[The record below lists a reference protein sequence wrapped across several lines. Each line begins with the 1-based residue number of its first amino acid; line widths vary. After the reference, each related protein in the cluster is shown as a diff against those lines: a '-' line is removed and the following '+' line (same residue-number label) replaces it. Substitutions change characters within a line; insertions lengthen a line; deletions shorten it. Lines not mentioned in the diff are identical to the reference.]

1 MQKIFVVV
9 IIFFCAGMY
18 YSAQACT
25 NILVTSGA
33 STDGSAMLVYLND
46 GEWIQQLQKYPAADH
61 LPDELLNVG
70 DGKILQSKH
79 TYGRIGFQMNE
90 KQLAIG
96 ETTFT
101 GREELWNHNLFL
113 KYWHLMELAL
123 DRAASAREA
132 IEEMTSLVEEYGYG
146 SEGESF
152 SIADKHE
159 AWILDMIGTGDGNPG
174 AVWVAV
180 RVPDGMISAHANHSR
195 IGEFPLDDPENC
207 MYSDNVINM
216 AVERG
221 YYDPNSKKPFR
232 FNEVYCPATPATL
245 RYCES
250 RVWSI
255 FNRAA
260 PSLNLSPDYHRGV
273 KEAGRYPLFVKPDKK
288 LALADVMALVRDHY
302 EGTPWDMT
310 KGLDAGPYGSPNRN
324 RPLTFEVDEEQCAWE
339 RPISNVNTAFSFIGQ
354 CRSWLPDAVGGV
366 MWYSPDDTYTNCYT
380 PFYPSMKHIPDAYA
394 HGNQGKFSWES
405 AWWAFNF
412 VSNYINLKYSY
423 MIKDVQKVQHKLE
436 KQALAQ
442 QDSVEQVALALY
454 NSNPKDAVQYLESY
468 STKTASHVVE
478 KWRGLGQFL
487 ITKYIDG
494 YINDEKGREQP
505 TGYPQDWYNR
515 VVEDKPSLKNAVWNS
530 EKKKS
535 AEPGSY

>member
-1 MQKIFVVV
+1 MLKYSSLLILFL
-9 IIFFCAGMY
+9 FCGILSS
-18 YSAQACT
+18 YSCT
-25 NILVTSGA
+25 NILVTPGA
-33 STDGSAMLVYLND
+33 SRDGSAMIVYLND

-61 LPDELLNVG
+61 APGEWLNVG
-70 DGKILQSKH
+70 NGKVLQASH

-90 KQLAIG
+90 KQVAIG

-101 GREELWNHNLFL
+101 GREELWDHDCFL

-132 IEEMTSLVEEYGYG
+132 IQVMTSLVEEYGYG

-152 SIADKHE
+152 SIADKNE
-159 AWILDMIGTGDGNPG
+159 AWILEMIGSGSGIKG

-207 MYSDNVINM
+207 MYSENIISLAIEKN
-216 AVERG
+216 
-221 YYDPNSKKPFR
+221 YYNPNAGEPFR

-260 PSLNLSPDYHRGV
+260 PSLKLSVDYNRGV
-273 KEAGRYPLFVKPDKK
+273 QGAERYPLFIKPDKK
-288 LALADVMALVRDHY
+288 LGVQDVMVLVRDHY
-302 EGTPWDMT
+302 EGTPMDMT
-310 KGLDAGPYGSPNRN
+310 KGLEAGPYGTPNRN
-324 RPLTFEVDEEQCAWE
+324 RPLTFTVNGQQCSWE
-339 RPISNVNTAFSFIGQ
+339 RPISNVNTAFSFISQ
-354 CRSWLPDAVGGV
+354 SRAWLPDEIGGV

-380 PFYPSMKHIPDAYA
+380 PFYPSMNTIPDAYA
-394 HGNQGKFSWES
+394 HGDQGRFSWNS

-423 MIKDVQKVQHKLE
+423 MIKDVQKVQVKLE
-436 KQALAQ
+436 TIALAR
-442 QDSVEQVALALY
+442 QDSVEQAALFAFKQDK
-454 NSNPKDAVQYLESY
+454 SKGVQLLEDY
-468 STKTASHVVE
+468 SIKAANHVVDE
-478 KWRGLGQFL
+478 WRRLGQFL

-494 YINDEKGREQP
+494 YINDEKGPEQSV
-505 TGYPQDWYNR
+505 GYPQDWYDKA
-515 VVEDKPSLKNAVWNS
+515 VQDKPSLIIPKWGS
-530 EKKKS
+530 ENKKS
-535 AEPGSY
+535 VEPKSY

>member
-1 MQKIFVVV
+1 MLRV
-9 IIFFCAGMY
+9 ICLLCCLIGVGNLATR
-18 YSAQACT
+18 ACT
-25 NILVTSGA
+25 NLLVTPGA
-33 STDGSAMLVYLND
+33 SKDGSAMLVYLND

-61 LPDELLNVG
+61 LPGELLKVG
-70 DGKILQSKH
+70 NGEVAQPGH

-90 KQLAIG
+90 KQVAIG

-101 GREELWNHNLFL
+101 GREELWNHGLFL

-123 DRAASAREA
+123 DRSASARQA
-132 IEEMTSLVEEYGYG
+132 IEVMTSLVEKYGYG

-159 AWILDMIGTGDGNPG
+159 AWILDMIGTGDGKPG

-180 RVPDGMISAHANHSR
+180 RLPDGTISAHANHSR

-207 MYSDNVINM
+207 LYSENVIEL
-216 AVERG
+216 ATKRG
-221 YYDPNSKKPFR
+221 YYDPRSGEPFR

-255 FNRAA
+255 FRRAA

-273 KEAGRYPLFVKPDKK
+273 VGAKRYPLFITPDQK
-288 LALADVMALVRDHY
+288 LGLADVMSLLRDHY

-310 KGLDAGPYGSPNRN
+310 KGLEAGPYGSPNRN
-324 RPLTFEVDEEQCAWE
+324 RPLSFRVEGESCAWE

-354 CRSWLPDAVGGV
+354 CRSWLPDEIGGL

-380 PFYPSMKHIPDAYA
+380 PFYPSMTSTPDAYA
-394 HGNQGKFSWES
+394 HGDQGKFSWQS

-423 MIKDVQKVQHKLE
+423 MIKDVQHVQARLE

-442 QDSVEQVALALY
+442 QDSVEQSALDLYEENPQAAVA
-454 NSNPKDAVQYLESY
+454 YLQDY
-468 STKTASHVVE
+468 SFKTANQVVAE
-478 KWRGLGQFL
+478 WRALGQHL
-487 ITKYIDG
+487 ITTYIDG
-494 YINDEKGREQP
+494 YTNDENGPEQS
-505 TGYPQDWYNR
+505 TGYPQKWYDR
-515 VVEDKPSLKNAVWNS
+515 VVKDKPSLKNAVW
-530 EKKKS
+530 EDRQKKS
-535 AEPGSY
+535 DEPKSY

>member
-1 MQKIFVVV
+1 MLKYSSLLILFL
-9 IIFFCAGMY
+9 FCGIL
-18 YSAQACT
+18 YSYSCT
-25 NILVTSGA
+25 NILVTPGA
-33 STDGSAMLVYLND
+33 SRDGSAMIVYLND

-61 LPDELLNVG
+61 APGEWLNVG
-70 DGKILQSKH
+70 NGKVLQASH

-90 KQLAIG
+90 KQVAIG

-101 GREELWNHNLFL
+101 GREELWDHDCFL

-132 IEEMTSLVEEYGYG
+132 IQVMTSLVEEYGYG

-152 SIADKHE
+152 SIADKNE
-159 AWILDMIGTGDGNPG
+159 AWILEMIGSGSGIKG

-207 MYSDNVINM
+207 MYSENIISLAIEKN
-216 AVERG
+216 
-221 YYDPNSKKPFR
+221 YYNPNAGEPFR

-260 PSLNLSPDYHRGV
+260 PSLKLSVDYNRGV
-273 KEAGRYPLFVKPDKK
+273 QGAERYPLFIKPDKK
-288 LALADVMALVRDHY
+288 LGVQDVMALVRDHY
-302 EGTPWDMT
+302 EGTPMDMT
-310 KGLDAGPYGSPNRN
+310 NGLEAGPYGTPNRN
-324 RPLTFEVDEEQCAWE
+324 RPLTFTVNGQQCSWE
-339 RPISNVNTAFSFIGQ
+339 RPISNVNTAFSFISQ
-354 CRSWLPDAVGGV
+354 SRAWLPDEIGGV

-380 PFYPSMKHIPDAYA
+380 PFYPSMNTIPDAYA
-394 HGNQGKFSWES
+394 HGDQGRFSWNS

-423 MIKDVQKVQHKLE
+423 MIKDVQKVQRELE
-436 KQALAQ
+436 TLALTR
-442 QDSVEQVALALY
+442 QDSVEQAALFAFKQDKSKGVKL
-454 NSNPKDAVQYLESY
+454 LEDY
-468 STKTASHVVE
+468 STQTANHVVDE
-478 KWRGLGQFL
+478 WRRLGQFL

-494 YINDEKGREQP
+494 YINDEKGPEQSV
-505 TGYPQDWYNR
+505 GYPQDWYDKAIQ
-515 VVEDKPSLKNAVWNS
+515 DKPSLIIPKWGS
-530 EKKKS
+530 ENKKS
-535 AEPGSY
+535 VEPKSY

>member
-1 MQKIFVVV
+1 MLKYSSLLILFL
-9 IIFFCAGMY
+9 FCGILSS
-18 YSAQACT
+18 YSCT
-25 NILVTSGA
+25 NILVTPGA
-33 STDGSAMLVYLND
+33 SRDGSAMIVYLND

-61 LPDELLNVG
+61 APGEWLNVG
-70 DGKILQSKH
+70 NGKVLQASH

-90 KQLAIG
+90 KQVAIG

-101 GREELWNHNLFL
+101 GREELWDHDCFL

-132 IEEMTSLVEEYGYG
+132 IQVMTSLVEEYGYG

-152 SIADKHE
+152 SIADKNE
-159 AWILDMIGTGDGNPG
+159 VWILEMIGSGSGKKG

-207 MYSDNVINM
+207 MYSENIISLAIEKN
-216 AVERG
+216 
-221 YYDPNSKKPFR
+221 YYNPNAGEPFR

-260 PSLNLSPDYHRGV
+260 PSLKLSVDYNRGV
-273 KEAGRYPLFVKPDKK
+273 QGAERYPLFIKPDKK
-288 LALADVMALVRDHY
+288 LGVQDVMVLVRDHY
-302 EGTPWDMT
+302 EGTPMDMT
-310 KGLDAGPYGSPNRN
+310 KRLEAGPYGTPNRN
-324 RPLTFEVDEEQCAWE
+324 RPLTFTVNGQQCSWE
-339 RPISNVNTAFSFIGQ
+339 RPISNVNTAFSFISQ
-354 CRSWLPDAVGGV
+354 SRAWLPDEIGGV

-380 PFYPSMKHIPDAYA
+380 PFYPSMNTIPDAYA
-394 HGNQGKFSWES
+394 HGDQGRFSWNS

-423 MIKDVQKVQHKLE
+423 MIKDVQKVQVKLE
-436 KQALAQ
+436 TIALAR
-442 QDSVEQVALALY
+442 QDSVEQAALFAFKQDK
-454 NSNPKDAVQYLESY
+454 SKGVQLLEDY
-468 STKTASHVVE
+468 SIKAANHVVDE
-478 KWRGLGQFL
+478 WRRLGQFL

-494 YINDEKGREQP
+494 YINDEKGPEQSV
-505 TGYPQDWYNR
+505 GYPQDWYDKA
-515 VVEDKPSLKNAVWNS
+515 VQDKPSLIIPKWGS
-530 EKKKS
+530 ENKKS
-535 AEPGSY
+535 VEPKSY

>member
-1 MQKIFVVV
+1 MLKYSSLLILFL
-9 IIFFCAGMY
+9 FCGILSS
-18 YSAQACT
+18 YSCT
-25 NILVTSGA
+25 NILVTPGA
-33 STDGSAMLVYLND
+33 SRDGSAMIVYLND

-61 LPDELLNVG
+61 APGEWLNVG
-70 DGKILQSKH
+70 NGKVLQASH

-90 KQLAIG
+90 KQVAIG

-101 GREELWNHNLFL
+101 GREELWDHDCFL

-132 IEEMTSLVEEYGYG
+132 IQVMTSLVEEYGYG

-152 SIADKHE
+152 SIADKNE
-159 AWILDMIGTGDGNPG
+159 AWILEMIGSGSGIKG

-195 IGEFPLDDPENC
+195 IGEFPLDDPKNC
-207 MYSDNVINM
+207 MYSENIISLAIEKN
-216 AVERG
+216 
-221 YYDPNSKKPFR
+221 YYNPNTGEPFR

-260 PSLNLSPDYHRGV
+260 PSLKLSVDYNRGV
-273 KEAGRYPLFVKPDKK
+273 QGAERYPLFIKPDKK
-288 LALADVMALVRDHY
+288 LGVQDVMALVRDHY
-302 EGTPWDMT
+302 EGTPMDMT
-310 KGLDAGPYGSPNRN
+310 KGLEAGPYGTPNRN
-324 RPLTFEVDEEQCAWE
+324 RPLTFTVNGQQCSWE
-339 RPISNVNTAFSFIGQ
+339 RPISNVNTAFSFISQ
-354 CRSWLPDAVGGV
+354 SRAWLPDEIGGV

-380 PFYPSMKHIPDAYA
+380 PFYPSMNTIPDAYA
-394 HGNQGKFSWES
+394 HGDQGRFSWNS

-423 MIKDVQKVQHKLE
+423 MIKDVQKVQVKLE
-436 KQALAQ
+436 TIALAH
-442 QDSVEQVALALY
+442 QDSVEQAALFAFKQDKSKGVKL
-454 NSNPKDAVQYLESY
+454 LEDY
-468 STKTASHVVE
+468 STQTANHVVDE
-478 KWRGLGQFL
+478 WRGLGQFL

-494 YINDEKGREQP
+494 YINDEKGPEQSV
-505 TGYPQDWYNR
+505 GYPQDWYDKAIQ
-515 VVEDKPSLKNAVWNS
+515 DKPSLIIPKWGS
-530 EKKKS
+530 ENKKS
-535 AEPGSY
+535 VEPKSY